1 MKKIIL
7 IAAIATML
15 FSCDKFVDVN
25 QNPNNPLDVPP
36 ATLLPTTTVGMAFA
50 NSNELGRATSVLVQ
64 YNAGAANQVLQED
77 RFDLDNLLDN
87 QWNGEIYGNTLNDLQ
102 ILIEKNQATNPVY
115 AGVAKIEKAYTI
127 SMATDLWGD
136 VPYSQAGQGLSFPQ
150 PRFDKQE
157 DIYQG
162 NATLGIQSLFDLV
175 KEGIADLDKTS
186 TFRPGADDL
195 IYKGDVA
202 KWKRAGNTLLLKFAL
217 QISKKNPQLA
227 KSTIESVL
235 AGNNYINSNLL
246 DFEVP
251 FGTGQGN
258 QNPHY
263 SFNNVNR
270 PGDLML
276 SSRFLALSRSLND
289 TVRLGKFYTKP
300 TGNFVA
306 LENGIA
312 LNIVPPAQ
320 ATRSKYN
327 VYVTGTSG
335 EAPIRLLTN
344 FQVQFILAE
353 AALTL
358 GTPGDPNTYF
368 QAGIRASMLKTGMT
382 VAEVDNYFATN
393 PSVVTLGGTADEK
406 RQQILLQKY
415 IAWVGNA
422 IETYDDWRRTGFPP
436 LPLPQNPVG
445 DNPNVT
451 PARLPYTPNELTRNP
466 NAPNPR
472 PKTDVKV
479 WWAL

>member
-1 MKKIIL
+1 MKKLLL
-7 IAAIATML
+7 ISVIASL
-15 FSCDKFVDVN
+15 LWSCDKFVDVN
-25 QNPNNPLDVPP
+25 QNPNNPTDVPP
-36 ATLLPTTTVGMAFA
+36 STLLPTTTVGMAFA
-50 NSNELGRATSVLVQ
+50 NSNELGRAASVLVQ

-102 ILIEKNQATNPVY
+102 ILISQHQATNPVY
-115 AGVAKIEKAYTI
+115 AGIAKLEKAYII

-136 VPYSQAGQGLSFPQ
+136 VPYSQAGQGLLFPQ

-162 NATLGIQSLFDLV
+162 SASLAIQSLFDLV
-175 KEGIADLDKTS
+175 KEGMADLDKPS
-186 TFRPGADDL
+186 TFRPANDDL

-202 KWKRAGNTLLLKFAL
+202 KWKRAGNSLLLKFAL
-217 QISKKNPQLA
+217 QISKKNPSLA
-227 KSTIESVL
+227 KSSIESVL
-235 AGNNYINSNLL
+235 TGNNYINSNLL

-251 FGTGQGN
+251 FGTAQGN

-276 SSRFLALSRSLND
+276 SSRFLALMRTLND

-300 TGNFVA
+300 TGTFVG

-312 LNIVPPAQ
+312 LNITPPPQ
-320 ATRSKYN
+320 ANRSKYN
-327 VYVTGTSG
+327 AYVTGTSG
-335 EAPIRLLTN
+335 EAPIRLMTN

-358 GTPGDPNTYF
+358 GTPGDPNAYF
-368 QAGIRASMLKTGMT
+368 QAGIRASMLKAGMT
-382 VAEVDNYFATN
+382 QAEIDNYFTTN
-393 PSVVTLGGTADEK
+393 PSVVTLGGTPDEK
-406 RQQILLQKY
+406 RQQVLLQKY

-422 IETYDDWRRTGFPP
+422 IETYNDWRRTGYPP

-451 PARLPYTPNELTRNP
+451 PARMPYTPNELTRNP